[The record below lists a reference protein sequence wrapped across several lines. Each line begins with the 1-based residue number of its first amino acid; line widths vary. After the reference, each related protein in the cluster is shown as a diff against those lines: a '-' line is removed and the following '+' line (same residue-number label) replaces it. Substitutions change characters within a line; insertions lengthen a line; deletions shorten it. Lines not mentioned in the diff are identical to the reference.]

1 MDRRRLV
8 GIALI
13 VISACSFGSGGLFA
27 SPVYAA
33 GVDWMVLLA
42 WRFLIGGAIAWAWLL
57 LSAERRAALRAIS
70 RRELLVT
77 LGLGALYVGN
87 SATYYWSLE
96 TVPVSLAALIVY
108 IYPAVVAVLSIRF
121 ARRLHG
127 RRPWVALAVA
137 LAGSALALGG
147 IPSTEMPPLSG
158 LILIVASPLI
168 YAVWIILAARFSGE
182 RSHGAGVDSGA
193 ATAIAMPIMMVA
205 TASVYWIGTFVTGR
219 SALPSAI
226 PTEAWPGILGVAVIA
241 TAVAIQAFYA
251 GARRIGAAQAS
262 LVSTIEPV
270 WTIALAAILL
280 GEILTPVQLLGG
292 ALVLVGVLVAQTG
305 PPDERPV
312 ELELRIA
319 DE

>member
-1 MDRRRLV
+1 MDRHRLV

-13 VISACSFGSGGLFA
+13 VISACSFGSGGVFA

-57 LSAERRAALRAIS
+57 LSAQRRAALRAIS
-70 RRELLVT
+70 RRELFVT

-137 LAGSALALGG
+137 LTGSALALGG

-182 RSHGAGVDSGA
+182 RSHGGGVDSGA

-219 SALPSAI
+219 SVLPSAI

-280 GEILTPVQLLGG
+280 GEVLTPVQLLGG